1 MFLFFHTA
9 PEDKGDIVDK
19 NFERILNLIE
29 ESGEKKKT
37 NISIQEYQNIIN
49 RSITLW
55 MSNGVDEAFSFI
67 RSYFNFVG

>member
-1 MFLFFHTA
+1 M
-9 PEDKGDIVDK
+9 DK

-29 ESGEKKKT
+29 ESGAKKKT

-67 RSYFNFVG
+67 RSYFN